1 MKNILI
7 LTTVSGFLNKFER
20 DNVRILQD
28 MGYTVHYAANK
39 NEQIYMFDERE
50 YDEMGVMF
58 HHIDIAKSPYL
69 FKVNYKAYTQ
79 IIDIIETYNISVIH
93 CHTPVGGLLGRLVG
107 RHFRKNGLK
116 VIYTAHGFH
125 FYKGA
130 PFLNNTVFYMME
142 RMMAP
147 YTDVLVL
154 INEEDYRNA
163 CKFSLKKGGQVYKI
177 PGVGLDLERFSPL
190 SHTKTE
196 EARNRLGLK
205 PEDFFIVSVGELNE
219 NKNHEVVLRALVKMR
234 DSGKNISCIKY
245 GICGD
250 GFFRERLAGQIKKF
264 GLEDNVTLYGYCK
277 DVREILG
284 CADASVFPSVREG
297 LGMAALEALAM
308 GVPVIAA
315 DNRGTREYMHSG
327 KNGYVCGA
335 KDIDGYIRG
344 IEKIRNLSPS
354 QIKKVRLYCR
364 KSVQPFSKTCTNEI
378 MKKIYRTL
386 EEKEMVKQCAHQKQ
400 R

>member
-39 NEQIYMFDERE
+39 NEQIYAFDEQE
-50 YDEMGVMF
+50 LEQAGVQL

-69 FKVNYKAYTQ
+69 FKVNYKAYKQ
-79 IIDIIETYNISVIH
+79 LIHIIETYDISVIH
-93 CHTPVGGLLGRLVG
+93 CHTPVGGLLGRLAG
-107 RHFRKNGLK
+107 RHFRGRGLK

-130 PFLNNTVFYMME
+130 PLLNNTIFYMME

-147 YTDVLVL
+147 YTDIMVL
-154 INEEDYRNA
+154 INEEDYKNA
-163 CKFSLKKGGQVYKI
+163 CRFPLKKGGQVYKI
-177 PGVGLDLERFSPL
+177 PGVGLDLEKFSPL
-190 SHTKTE
+190 SCTRKS
-196 EARNRLGLK
+196 EARKKLGLK
-205 PEDFFIVSVGELNE
+205 EDDFFIVSVGELNE
-219 NKNHEVVLRALVKMR
+219 NKNHEAVIKALARMR
-234 DSGKNISCIKY
+234 DSGKDISDIRY

-250 GFFRERLAGQIKKF
+250 GFFHERLLSQIKAL
-264 GLEDNVTLYGYCK
+264 GLEDNVTLYGYCR
-277 DVREILG
+277 DVRGILG
-284 CADASVFPSVREG
+284 CAQASVFPSIREG
-297 LGMAALEALAM
+297 LGMAALESLAM

-335 KDIDGYIRG
+335 RNVDGYIRG
-344 IEKIRNLSPS
+344 IEKIRGFNEA
-354 QIKKVRLYCR
+354 QMNKVSTYCR
-364 KSVQPFSKTCTNEI
+364 KSVQPFAKAYTNEI
-378 MKKIYRTL
+378 MKNVYRTL
-386 EEKEMVKQCAHQKQ
+386 EEKEMVKQCTHQKQ
-400 R
+400 Q